1 MDEHRDDNQFI
12 AHREL
17 GFILGG
23 EVWEFVI
30 GVRL

>member
-17 GFILGG
+17 GFIFLGG
-23 EVWEFVI
+23 FWEFVI